1 MVDHEEFRNFCKSL
15 DSCFEM
21 MSRNA
26 VKGDCL
32 NICNPE
38 KEAITHIPET
48 NEGRVAVSA
57 DMWMPSFSP
66 KKERIFAYYD
76 TPHQQLLEAA
86 MSNYQVQLI
95 VRYLE

>member
-21 MSRNA
+21 MSRNT

-32 NICNPE
+32 NIPNLE

-57 DMWMPSFSP
+57 DMWMSSLL
-66 KKERIFAYYD
+66 KKKGHLPITTHYINNSWRLQCRI
-76 TPHQQLLEAA
+76 
-86 MSNYQVQLI
+86 I
-95 VRYLE
+95 RYNLSLDF